1 MNGFGWDYP
10 VISSVLAGTRDNRP
24 EFFTPLKR
32 EDNREIQRLQQA
44 ENDEQK
50 PESNCLSDTNS

>member
-1 MNGFGWDYP
+1 MNGFGWGYP
-10 VISSVLAGTRDNRP
+10 VISSVLAGMRDNRP
-24 EFFTPLKR
+24 KFFTSRER
-32 EDNREIQRLQQA
+32 EDNGEIQCLQQA